1 MKRVIALLLAM
12 VCLFSV
18 VGCAK
23 RTNVKDNGMDTNADG
38 TKKELAYEDRYNF
51 LIMGYDRQAMLA
63 DVIMLVSFD
72 VKDKDMTIMQLPRDT
87 YVEVEENSY
96 HKLNGIFNHF
106 VKEAKSEDS
115 KNPETDGCNKTAE
128 YLEKALGVPI
138 HYSAVMDLDGFG
150 NIVDAVGGVNFYVP
164 YPMHYEDPAQNL
176 YIHLEQ
182 KRYNLTGEQAEQ
194 FVRFRSGYINADIGR
209 GDAQKMFMT
218 AFMESVKANIG
229 ITNVADIAGS
239 VLKNVDTSMKLAD
252 IVSFGNAFLDVELE
266 NTLMFTAP
274 GELASSYYVLNKE
287 SMKEVLSEYF
297 NIYEEDLTDSEVD
310 SESIFCDEDNSDICA
325 AYEKDADELDFDI
338 HKASDV
344 SKEDI
349 YVPVK

>member
-1 MKRVIALLLAM
+1 MKRTVALLLA
-12 VCLFSV
+12 VLLILSA
-18 VGCAK
+18 VGCAQ
-23 RTNVKDNGMDTNADG
+23 RTNVKTNGMDTNADG
-38 TKKELAYEDRYNF
+38 TKKEIASKDKYNF
-51 LIMGYDRQAMLA
+51 LVMGYDRIAMLA

-72 VKDKDMTIMQLPRDT
+72 TEDKNMTIMQLPRDT
-87 YVEVEENSY
+87 YVEVEDNSY

-106 VKEAKSEDS
+106 VSKAKKEDS
-115 KNPETDGCNKTAE
+115 KTPETDGCNMTAE
-128 YLEKALGVPI
+128 YLEKALGIPI

-164 YPMHYEDPAQNL
+164 YPVHYEDPAQNL

-182 KRYNLTGEQAEQ
+182 KRYNLTGDQAEQ
-194 FVRFRSGYINADIGR
+194 FVRFRSGYANADLGR

-229 ITNVADIAGS
+229 LSNVANVAGA
-239 VLKNVDTSMKLAD
+239 VINNVNTSMKVGD
-252 IVSFGNAFLDVELE
+252 IVSFGKAFLSVELE

-287 SMKEVLSEYF
+287 SMKNVLSEYF
-297 NIYEEDLTDSEVD
+297 NIFEEDLTDEEVD
-310 SESIFCDEDNSDICA
+310 NDGIFCDEDNEAVLES
-325 AYEKDADELDFDI
+325 YEKPADELKFDI
-338 HKASDV
+338 HNASDV
-344 SKEDI
+344 SKDDI